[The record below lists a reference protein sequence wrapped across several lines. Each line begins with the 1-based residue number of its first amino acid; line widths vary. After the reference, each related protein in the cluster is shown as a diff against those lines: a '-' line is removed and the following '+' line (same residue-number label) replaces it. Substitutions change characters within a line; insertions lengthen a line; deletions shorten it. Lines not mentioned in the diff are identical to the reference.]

1 MMKRLFPIGHVMG
14 FIFSLVLT
22 LVALLVVYTD
32 MSYAMGMV
40 ILVSTAVIQATVQLF
55 MFMHVNES
63 KEDRNTLYIN
73 IIYAVVVSLITIFG
87 SLWTLIWDW

>member
-1 MMKRLFPIGHVMG
+1 MKRLFPIGHVMG

-22 LVALLVVYTD
+22 LVAMLVVYTD
-32 MSYAMGMV
+32 MSYTMGMV

>member
-1 MMKRLFPIGHVMG
+1 MKQLFPIGHVMG

-32 MSYAMGMV
+32 MSYTMGMV

-63 KEDRNTLYIN
+63 KEDKNTLYIN

-87 SLWTLIWDW
+87 SLWTLVWDW

>member
-1 MMKRLFPIGHVMG
+1 MKRLFPIGHVMG

>member
-1 MMKRLFPIGHVMG
+1 MKRLFPIGHVMG

-32 MSYAMGMV
+32 MSYAMGMT
-40 ILVSTAVIQATVQLF
+40 ILVSTAIIQATVQLF

-63 KEDRNTLYIN
+63 KEDKNTVISN
-73 IIYAVVVSLITIFG
+73 ILYAVVVSVITIFG
-87 SLWTLIWDW
+87 SMWTLLWDW